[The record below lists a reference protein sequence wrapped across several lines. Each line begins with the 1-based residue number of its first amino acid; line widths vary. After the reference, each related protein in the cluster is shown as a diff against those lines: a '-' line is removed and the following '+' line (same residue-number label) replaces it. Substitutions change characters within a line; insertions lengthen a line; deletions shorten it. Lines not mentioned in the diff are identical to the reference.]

1 MNKEPDEPTKDT
13 KLRTQV
19 EMLLRATR
27 QDIAAMP
34 VKDVQQLVH
43 ELQVQQIQL
52 EMQNEELR
60 RTQVELEGARD
71 RYVELYDG
79 APTGYL
85 TVNSRGQILEANL
98 PACTLLGVT
107 RQHLIGTP
115 LIAYIS
121 DGDQAEY
128 IRHIRA
134 LLRSLNRQ
142 SCDLDLIRPDGAAL
156 SVRFESVAIH
166 NPPGEETLV
175 RTALIDITMHKQLEV
190 QFRQVQ
196 KIEAVGRL
204 AAGVAHDFN
213 NLLTVIN
220 GYSQLLIDKL
230 APEDHRYALVAET
243 LQAGER
249 AAELTKQL
257 LAFSRKQIFIPQP
270 LNLNDSLRAIS
281 SMLRRLL
288 DDRIVLTMDLAPDLW
303 PIYGDRGQLD
313 QVTMNLVVN
322 AHDAMPHGGTVTI
335 TTRNVSV
342 TPERPDPYGVM
353 PQNDYVNVSVRDNG
367 QGMSLDTLSH
377 LYEPFFTTKE
387 VGHGTGL
394 GLSTVYGII
403 KQSHGYIFVES
414 KLGHGSTF
422 DCYYPRMMAAQ
433 VQASA
438 TALPDSRR
446 LTGSETL
453 LLVEDHAS
461 VRALVAQALTGYG
474 YRVIEA
480 VDGEDALRV
489 VATLSE
495 PIQALVTD
503 VMMPNL
509 SGSELAERLRHTWPG
524 LRVLFMSG
532 YTDPLKPALLDRP
545 DTAFIQKPFGLDILA
560 SRLRDLLDLSI

>member
-220 GYSQLLIDKL
+220 GYSQLLIDQL

-433 VQASA
+433 VQAPA
-438 TALPDSRR
+438 TAPPDSRR

-453 LLVEDHAS
+453 LLVEDHDS

-480 VDGEDALRV
+480 ADGEDALRV
-489 VATLSE
+489 VGTLSE

-532 YTDPLKPALLDRP
+532 YTDPLKPTLLDRP

>member
-220 GYSQLLIDKL
+220 GYSQLLIDQL

-433 VQASA
+433 VQAPA
-438 TALPDSRR
+438 TAPPDSRR

-532 YTDPLKPALLDRP
+532 YTDPLKPTLLDRP

>member
-1 MNKEPDEPTKDT
+1 MNKESDGPTKDT

-85 TVNSRGQILEANL
+85 TINSRGQILEANL

-220 GYSQLLIDKL
+220 GYSQLLIDQL

-433 VQASA
+433 VQAPA

>member
-1 MNKEPDEPTKDT
+1 MNKESDGPTKDT
-13 KLRTQV
+13 RLRTQV
-19 EMLLRATR
+19 EMLLRATG

-34 VKDVQQLVH
+34 VKDVQQLVQA
-43 ELQVQQIQL
+43 LQVHEIQL

-98 PACTLLGVT
+98 PACTLLGMT
-107 RQHLIGTP
+107 RNHLIGTP

-121 DGDQAEY
+121 EGGQAEY
-128 IRHIRA
+128 LRHIRA

-142 SCDLDLIRPDGAAL
+142 SCDLELIRPDGAAL

-166 NPPGEETLV
+166 NPAGDETLV
-175 RTALIDITMHKQLEV
+175 RTALIDITTHKQLEV

-220 GYSQLLIDKL
+220 GYSQLLIDQL
-230 APEDHRYALVAET
+230 APEDRRYALVAET

-249 AAELTKQL
+249 AAELTRQL
-257 LAFSRKQIFIPQP
+257 LAFSRKQIFIPQQ
-270 LNLNDSLRAIS
+270 LNLNESLQAIS

-288 DDRIVLTMDLAPDLW
+288 GDRIVLTMDLAPDLW

-322 AHDAMPHGGTVTI
+322 AHDAMPQGGTVTI
-335 TTRNVSV
+335 ATRNLSV
-342 TPERPDPYGVM
+342 TPERPDLYGVM
-353 PQNDYVNVSVRDNG
+353 PERDYVNVSVRDNG

-403 KQSHGYIFVES
+403 KQSHGYIFVNS
-414 KLGHGSTF
+414 ALGHGSTF
-422 DCYYPRMMAAQ
+422 DCYYPRMMAAS
-433 VQASA
+433 VQAPA
-438 TALPDSRR
+438 TAPPDSRR

-453 LLVEDHAS
+453 LLVEDHDS

-480 VDGEDALRV
+480 ADGEDALRV
-489 VATLSE
+489 VGTLSE

-532 YTDPLKPALLDRP
+532 YTDPLKPTLLDRP

>member
-220 GYSQLLIDKL
+220 GYSQLLIDQL

-433 VQASA
+433 VQAPA

-532 YTDPLKPALLDRP
+532 YTDPLKPTLLDRP

>member
-71 RYVELYDG
+71 RYLELYDG

-220 GYSQLLIDKL
+220 GYSQLLIDQL

>member
-220 GYSQLLIDKL
+220 GYSQLLIDQL

-433 VQASA
+433 VQAPA

>member
-1 MNKEPDEPTKDT
+1 MNKESDGPTKDT

-220 GYSQLLIDKL
+220 GYSQLLIDQL

-433 VQASA
+433 VQAPA

>member
-196 KIEAVGRL
+196 KIDEGGAHKGLLPWVGSNSTR
-204 AAGVAHDFN
+204 
-213 NLLTVIN
+213 
-220 GYSQLLIDKL
+220 
-230 APEDHRYALVAET
+230 
-243 LQAGER
+243 
-249 AAELTKQL
+249 
-257 LAFSRKQIFIPQP
+257 
-270 LNLNDSLRAIS
+270 
-281 SMLRRLL
+281 LRR
-288 DDRIVLTMDLAPDLW
+288 
-303 PIYGDRGQLD
+303 
-313 QVTMNLVVN
+313 
-322 AHDAMPHGGTVTI
+322 
-335 TTRNVSV
+335 
-342 TPERPDPYGVM
+342 
-353 PQNDYVNVSVRDNG
+353 
-367 QGMSLDTLSH
+367 
-377 LYEPFFTTKE
+377 K
-387 VGHGTGL
+387 
-394 GLSTVYGII
+394 
-403 KQSHGYIFVES
+403 
-414 KLGHGSTF
+414 
-422 DCYYPRMMAAQ
+422 
-433 VQASA
+433 
-438 TALPDSRR
+438 ALNS
-446 LTGSETL
+446 
-453 LLVEDHAS
+453 
-461 VRALVAQALTGYG
+461 
-474 YRVIEA
+474 
-480 VDGEDALRV
+480 
-489 VATLSE
+489 
-495 PIQALVTD
+495 
-503 VMMPNL
+503 
-509 SGSELAERLRHTWPG
+509 SG
-524 LRVLFMSG
+524 
-532 YTDPLKPALLDRP
+532 
-545 DTAFIQKPFGLDILA
+545 
-560 SRLRDLLDLSI
+560 